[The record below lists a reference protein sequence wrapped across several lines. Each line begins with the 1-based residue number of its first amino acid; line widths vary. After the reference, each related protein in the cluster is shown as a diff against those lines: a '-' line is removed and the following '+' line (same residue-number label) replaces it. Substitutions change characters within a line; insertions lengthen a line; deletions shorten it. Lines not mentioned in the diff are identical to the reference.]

1 MYKDLK
7 NWLEDKKILEEDIK
21 GLNERIK
28 YKIQKELGLHS
39 TTFKEVKIETLN
51 IVDDRF
57 LRVFEKIEKLDKRR
71 EILQGELDI
80 IESTLNKI
88 DTLLGQMQSK
98 EKKVFRCRY
107 IWGLSVNQTAKRLG
121 YSPDYVK
128 EISQKINQK

>member
-7 NWLEDKKILEEDIK
+7 KWLEDKKILEEDIK
-21 GLNERIK
+21 GLSERIK

-71 EILQGELDI
+71 EMLQGELDI
-80 IESTLNKI
+80 INDVLDKI
-88 DTLLGQMQSK
+88 EKDLAKMSGK

-107 IWGLSVNQTAKRLG
+107 ILGLSVNQTAERLG
-121 YSPDYVK
+121 YGPDRVK
-128 EISQKINQK
+128 QITRKMFEK